1 MTISDTIKINP
12 EVVDFFLHDPSIKS
26 HRKRSF
32 SSFMILSH
40 LLLYVSCKEHSCRL
54 LTEIEGSNG
63 NLEEQRNRSNRSS
76 TGSMSL
82 AVEVAGFGLCQTAS
96 PYSILVICVQQ
107 ETFQAWT
114 VYRRYSSFV
123 SLAEQLQILHPSIPN
138 VPMFNPDNLSMD
150 NLDHCRSAMDNW
162 YVSLTSC
169 NLF

>member
-1 MTISDTIKINP
+1 
-12 EVVDFFLHDPSIKS
+12 
-26 HRKRSF
+26 
-32 SSFMILSH
+32 
-40 LLLYVSCKEHSCRL
+40 
-54 LTEIEGSNG
+54 
-63 NLEEQRNRSNRSS
+63 
-76 TGSMSL
+76 MSL

-138 VPMFNPDNLSMD
+138 VPKYNPDNLSMD

-162 YVSLTSC
+162 
-169 NLF
+169 